1 MYIHK
6 LVYLCKDTD
15 HDEQVNDIVYK
26 KIQYAYVTYIADENG
41 NYDPRVQNKL
51 RSTQGVVILNPIDV
65 NNFVAHKDVSHEHF
79 LNWIK
84 AKINETELQNLNI
97 QQFNK

>member
-6 LVYLCKDTD
+6 LFYLCKDTD
-15 HDEQVNDIVYK
+15 HNEQVNDIVYK
-26 KIQYAYVTYIADENG
+26 KIQYAYVTYLADENG
-41 NYDPRVQNKL
+41 KYDPRDQTKL
-51 RSTQGVVILNPIDV
+51 RHTSGVVILDPINV
-65 NNFVAHKDVSHEHF
+65 NSFVAHKDVTHEI
-79 LNWIK
+79 LLDWIK